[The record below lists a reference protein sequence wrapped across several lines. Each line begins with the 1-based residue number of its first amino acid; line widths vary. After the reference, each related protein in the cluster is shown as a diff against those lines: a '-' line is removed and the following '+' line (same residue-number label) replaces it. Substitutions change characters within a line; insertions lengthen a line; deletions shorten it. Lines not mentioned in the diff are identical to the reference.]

1 MMMRYKKLLYG
12 RIRVE
17 MVDYR
22 DWEILKVLY
31 SQKNLTRAARLLF
44 ITQPALT
51 NRLKHM
57 QEELGVKIVTRES
70 RGVHF
75 TPQGEYLVHCADDIL
90 AQYNKIKEHVQNMS
104 NNESNQVAGT
114 LKLGVSNFFANY
126 ELPLIL
132 KIFKSKYPHVEFKVI
147 TGWSKDVTQLI
158 HNKDVHIG
166 FVRGDYSYRGLKKH
180 LIFEETVS
188 VTSKEE
194 INIEDLPILP
204 RIDYSGDYL
213 LKSLIDNWWAENYTQ
228 PPFISIEVDQVDT
241 CKEMVINGLGYG
253 ILSSRMIKDKE
264 ELYKIDLMD
273 QKENPILR
281 RTWMVYHKESLE
293 WNVVKAFVN
302 FIETFGSQQEE
313 H

>member
-1 MMMRYKKLLYG
+1 
-12 RIRVE
+12 
-17 MVDYR
+17 VDYR

-31 SQKNLTRAARLLF
+31 SQKNITKAARLLF

-90 AQYNKIKEHVQNMS
+90 AQYNNIKEHVRNM
-104 NNESNQVAGT
+104 NNNIGNEVVGT

-126 ELPLIL
+126 ELAHIL
-132 KIFKSKYPHVEFKVI
+132 KLFKQQYPYVEFKLT

-158 HNKDVHIG
+158 HNKDVHIA

-180 LIFEETVS
+180 LLFEETIS
-188 VTSKEE
+188 IASREE
-194 INIEDLPILP
+194 IDPADLPNLP
-204 RIDYSGDYL
+204 RINYSGDYL

-228 PPFISIEVDQVDT
+228 PPSISIEVDQVDT

-253 ILSSRMIKDKE
+253 ILASRMLKDIK
-264 ELYKIDLMD
+264 ELYKIDLTD
-273 QKENPILR
+273 QKGNPILR
-281 RTWMVYHKESLE
+281 RTWMYYHKESLE
-293 WNVVKAFVN
+293 WNVVKVFVN
-302 FIETFGSQQEE
+302 FIETLVSKNEVL
-313 H
+313 